1 MNKLTPIESLR
12 QQRLILAELISV
24 QLVKSLQIKDYAT
37 TDGLQKAMKIN
48 SDLIKN
54 LGHED

>member
-24 QLVKSLQIKDYAT
+24 QLVRSLQIKDYAT

-48 SDLIKN
+48 NDLLKN

>member
-24 QLVKSLQIKDYAT
+24 QLVRSLQIKDYAT

>member
-1 MNKLTPIESLR
+1 MNKLTSIESLR

-24 QLVKSLQIKDYAT
+24 QLVRNLQIKDYAT

-48 SDLIKN
+48 NDLIKN
-54 LGHED
+54 LGHEN

>member
-1 MNKLTPIESLR
+1 MNKLTPIESLK

-37 TDGLQKAMKIN
+37 TDGLQKAMRIN

>member
-1 MNKLTPIESLR
+1 MNKLTSIESLK
-12 QQRLILAELISV
+12 QQKLILAELISV
-24 QLVKSLQIKDYAT
+24 QLVRNLQIKDYAT

-54 LGHED
+54 LGHEN

>member
-12 QQRLILAELISV
+12 QQKLILAELISV
-24 QLVKSLQIKDYAT
+24 QLVRSLQIKDFPT
-37 TDGLQKAMKIN
+37 TDGLQRAMKIN
-48 SDLIKN
+48 NDLIKS

>member
-1 MNKLTPIESLR
+1 MNKLTSIESLK
-12 QQRLILAELISV
+12 QQKLILAELISV
-24 QLVKSLQIKDYAT
+24 QLVRSLQIKDYAT

-48 SDLIKN
+48 SDLIKS

>member
-1 MNKLTPIESLR
+1 MNKLTSIESLR

-24 QLVKSLQIKDYAT
+24 QLVRNLQIKDYAT

-54 LGHED
+54 LGHEN

>member
-24 QLVKSLQIKDYAT
+24 QLVRSLQIKDYAT
-37 TDGLQKAMKIN
+37 TDGLQKAMRIN

>member
-1 MNKLTPIESLR
+1 MNKRTPIESLR

-24 QLVKSLQIKDYAT
+24 QLVRSLQIKDYAT

-54 LGHED
+54 LGYED

>member
-24 QLVKSLQIKDYAT
+24 QLVRGLQIKDYAT

>member
-1 MNKLTPIESLR
+1 MNKLTPIESLK

-24 QLVKSLQIKDYAT
+24 QLVRSLQIKDYAT